1 MTGEESKDKERPD
14 EDLRAVDEKI
24 LAEAE
29 AKPPWKRM
37 MFLALLAAVLLAI
50 VYLSP
55 LRAYLGRVQEW
66 KADFRALG
74 VWAPVVLTLGI
85 AVLVA
90 TGFPRLLFCVI
101 AGVLLGFWQG
111 LLWAQL
117 GTLLGNYA
125 IFLIA
130 RKSAGNWVRRYVAK
144 RGKLASLIHEE
155 GIAGVILARQLPV
168 PGMLVNLALGLLA
181 VKYRDF
187 LLGTILGQLPEA
199 IPCTLFGAGAGKAS
213 LGKSAGFMGLAVAVA
228 VIAWII
234 LRWYMRKRGGRDSE
248 PHDPGARGGA

>member
-1 MTGEESKDKERPD
+1 MTMGEERKDEEQND
-14 EDLRAVDEKI
+14 ANVRAVDEKI

-37 MFLALLAAVLLAI
+37 LFLALLAAVLLGI

-55 LRAYLGRVQEW
+55 LRAYLGRIQEW

-74 VWAPVVLTLGI
+74 VWAPVVLTFGI
-85 AVLVA
+85 ASMVA
-90 TGFPRLLFCVI
+90 AGFPRLLFCVI
-101 AGVLLGFWQG
+101 AGMLLGFWQG

-130 RKSAGNWVRRYVAK
+130 RKSAGDWVRRYVAK
-144 RGKLASLIHEE
+144 RGRLASLIHKE

-181 VKYRDF
+181 IRYRDF
-187 LLGTILGQLPEA
+187 LVGTILGQLPEA

-213 LGKSAGFMGLAVAVA
+213 VGKSAAFIGLAVAAA

-234 LRWYMRKRGGRDSE
+234 LRWYMRRRGRRD
-248 PHDPGARGGA
+248 